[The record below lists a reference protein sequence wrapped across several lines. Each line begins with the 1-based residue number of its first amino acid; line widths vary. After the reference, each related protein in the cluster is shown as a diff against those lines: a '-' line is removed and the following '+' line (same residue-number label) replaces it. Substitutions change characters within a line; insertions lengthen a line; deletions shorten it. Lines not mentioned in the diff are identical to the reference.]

1 MLTAIKRN
9 ARKEYIP
16 ECEKTSDNPTK
27 FIVRGLTH
35 SEMLEVNSILE
46 VQKES
51 DNKNLKIKN
60 STQTVMPCVKKGIV
74 EIQNFESKNITEIT
88 DELLETLP
96 FELIMEL
103 FGVIMNETKL
113 SGAEEKN

>member
-60 STQTVMPCVKKGIV
+60 STQTVMPVVKKGIV

-88 DELLETLP
+88 DDLLETLS
-96 FELIMEL
+96 FDLIMEL
-103 FGVIMNETKL
+103 FSVIMNETKL